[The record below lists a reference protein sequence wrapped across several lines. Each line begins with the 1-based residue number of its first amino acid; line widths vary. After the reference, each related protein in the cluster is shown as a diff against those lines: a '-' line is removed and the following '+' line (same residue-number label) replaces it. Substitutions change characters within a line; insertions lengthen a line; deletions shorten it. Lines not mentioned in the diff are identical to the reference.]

1 MPPSKIPAK
10 VRAAAIADLLDGAQP
25 AVVAERYGID
35 AAKVRVWKQRYVTA
49 DVTESIT
56 PGVTVMHRPAVEM
69 QQLAI
74 GDLIMENLRAK
85 LIATQRI
92 ADYATTPTWLDKQNA
107 ADVAT
112 LFEALDRS
120 AIGILDR
127 LAQRRHASDSADD
140 RAADA
145 ASDATA

>member
-1 MPPSKIPAK
+1 MPPSKISAK
-10 VRAAAIADLLDGAQP
+10 IRAAAIADLIDGEQP
-25 AVVAERYGID
+25 AVVAEKYRID

-56 PGVTVMHRPAVEM
+56 PSVTILRRPAIEM

-92 ADYATTPTWLDKQNA
+92 AEYATTQEWIDKQNA

-112 LFEALDRS
+112 LFTALDQS
-120 AIGILDR
+120 AVGILDR
-127 LAQRRHASDSADD
+127 LAQRSHSDSA
-140 RAADA
+140 ADSDGA
-145 ASDATA
+145 PPDATA

>member
-10 VRAAAIADLLDGAQP
+10 VRAQAIADLMDGAQP
-25 AVVAERYGID
+25 AVVAEKYGID
-35 AAKVRVWKQRYVTA
+35 AAKVRVWKQRYVTP
-49 DVTESIT
+49 DVTEFI
-56 PGVTVMHRPAVEM
+56 PPNATVMHRPAIEA

-85 LIATQRI
+85 LLATQRI
-92 ADYATTPTWLDKQNA
+92 AEYATIPTWFDKQTA

-127 LAQRRHASDSADD
+127 LAQRQSGADD
-140 RAADA
+140 QRDIQERAAV
-145 ASDATA
+145 SKQ

>member
-1 MPPSKIPAK
+1 MARDTTDPTIK
-10 VRAAAIADLLDGAQP
+10 AAALADLLSGEQP
-25 AVVAERYGID
+25 AVVAQRYGLD
-35 AAKVRVWKQRYVTA
+35 RGLVKMWKQRYVTA
-49 DVTESIT
+49 GVTSDQAAH
-56 PGVTVMHRPAVEM
+56 VTVMHRPAIAA

-85 LIATQRI
+85 LLATQKI
-92 ADYATTPTWLDKQNA
+92 AEYATTPSWFDKQTA

-127 LAQRRHASDSADD
+127 LAQRQSGADD
-140 RAADA
+140 QRDP
-145 ASDATA
+145 